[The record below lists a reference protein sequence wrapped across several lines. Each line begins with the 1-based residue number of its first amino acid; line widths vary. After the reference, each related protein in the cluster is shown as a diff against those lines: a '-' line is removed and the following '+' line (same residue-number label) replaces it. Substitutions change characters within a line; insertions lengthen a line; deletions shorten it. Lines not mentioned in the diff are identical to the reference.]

1 MRDETLRGT
10 KSGYSVPFF
19 IGFPDGMY
27 AVHKNVCTE
36 AEKSFGAF
44 LFGKSGDSR
53 FAYKEMEGDLL
64 MKKIISL
71 LLAVMMV
78 LSICAVSPFAAER
91 KDYNLRVLTFE
102 DADYKGGKNFAGGN
116 DWTSLVD
123 EPQYGGKLLYG
134 SSGMG
139 TDNADEAYKWNDE
152 NNTFLSSML
161 SHSWNTYCYWGGG
174 HAISNYASGDVKAH
188 GGFNSQLTVFKK
200 GVEGLARTGGGH
212 NGSNNFAI
220 H

>member
-1 MRDETLRGT
+1 
-10 KSGYSVPFF
+10 
-19 IGFPDGMY
+19 
-27 AVHKNVCTE
+27 
-36 AEKSFGAF
+36 
-44 LFGKSGDSR
+44 
-53 FAYKEMEGDLL
+53 

-78 LSICAVSPFAAER
+78 LSICAVSAFAAER

-134 SSGMG
+134 SSGAG
-139 TDNADEAYKWNDE
+139 TSNADEAYKWNDE

-161 SHSWNTYCYWGGG
+161 SYSWNRSCQ
-174 HAISNYASGDVKAH
+174 NRRRP
-188 GGFNSQLTVFKK
+188 QRLQ
-200 GVEGLARTGGGH
+200 
-212 NGSNNFAI
+212 
-220 H
+220 